1 MKSSLTSLLF
11 VLVSITITAQNQYLS
26 YNWSKKLDVSCN
38 FFEKDNKDNLIII
51 GQINKETDFDPSDEK
66 NLVIPLYENSI
77 FIAKYTNFGKL
88 LWVNQL
94 PQNLEISKLAIDN
107 KNNISIAGNFSL
119 KVDFDYSDKE
129 FFLTSNQRSND
140 GFLLT
145 LNEDGN
151 FKSVIQ
157 YTGRGNVFI
166 SDIKFDEFNNIL
178 LTGWFKDSI
187 DFDPSINQNVQF
199 VFVNPDNN
207 QGSNIFVTKLNEN
220 QELIWVQKFMS
231 SFYYN
236 DYANSIALDSSSNI
250 YITGYFSREICLI
263 KLDRD
268 GQLLWKNIYYASTKY
283 CSGNFVIV
291 DKYQYIYFSF
301 NFQNNVIFNSINLS
315 STNGNYGIAK
325 IDPDGKLLWVKQ
337 FFMSPS
343 RIQFDSSDNLYI
355 GSSSSGKFDIDI
367 SNGEKNF
374 NSANNIYTLTK
385 STNEGILKWWVSSQ
399 SDQNIKDLFVVGN
412 DQSVYVAS
420 NFSKEIKV
428 GGEIIDTTLNGGGD
442 QSLLLTKYHVCNE
455 IPKPTIQQD
464 GYLLKSNYP
473 QNNKWYLDGRL
484 IENAIDS
491 IFLAT
496 KSGDYKVKVFDSNE
510 CYSEYSDKIHVEV
523 FPYFLAT
530 VAPNPARNHT
540 NLILNLNSLYDVKYE
555 LVNSIGIIYL
565 KKELGQRSGN
575 FSQEIDLSELPF
587 GVYFL
592 KCFYDNSSS
601 TFKIIHQ

>member
-66 NLVIPLYENSI
+66 NLIKPLYENSI
-77 FIAKYTNFGKL
+77 FIAKYTNSGKL

-129 FFLTSNQRSND
+129 FFLTSNKRSND

-166 SDIKFDEFNNIL
+166 SDIKFDKFNNIL
-178 LTGWFKDSI
+178 LTGYFRDSI
-187 DFDPSINQNVQF
+187 DFDPS
-199 VFVNPDNN
+199 NN
-207 QGSNIFVTKLNEN
+207 QLLKYVFINMDVKSASNIFVTKLNEKRD
-220 QELIWVQKFMS
+220 LIWFQEFNASISDK
-231 SFYYN
+231 N
-236 DYANSIALDSSSNI
+236 YAKSLVVDNQSNI
-250 YITGYFSREICLI
+250 YITGNLSREICLI
-263 KLDRD
+263 KLDKD
-268 GQLLWKNIYYASTKY
+268 GQLLWKNIYNASTKY
-283 CSGNFVIV
+283 CSGDYVIV

-301 NFQNNVIFNSINLS
+301 NFQNNVFFNSINLS

-343 RIQFDSSDNLYI
+343 RILFDSSDNLYI

-374 NSANNIYTLTK
+374 NSANKIYTLTK

-412 DQSVYVAS
+412 DQSIYLAS
-420 NFSKEIKV
+420 NFSNEIKV
-428 GGEIIDTTLNGGGD
+428 GGESIDTTLDGGGA
-442 QSLLLTKYHVCNE
+442 QSLLLTKYHICNE
-455 IPKPTIQQD
+455 IPKPIIHQD
-464 GYLLKSNYP
+464 GYLLKSNNSK
-473 QNNKWYLDGRL
+473 NNKWYFDGNL
-484 IENAIDS
+484 IENANDS
-491 IFLAT
+491 IYFAT
-496 KSGDYKVKVFDSNE
+496 KSGDYQVIVFDSNE
-510 CYSEYSDKIHVEV
+510 CYSAYSEKLHVEV

-530 VAPNPARNHT
+530 VAQNPARNHT

-575 FSQEIDLSELPF
+575 ISQEIDLSELPF
-587 GVYFL
+587 GVFFF
-592 KCFYDNSSS
+592 KCYLNNILT